1 MVKIALSSCRPINR
15 VTFAADAHE
24 IAVVDPLLLQEFDR
38 GHRLGAD
45 QKKNGPARHFV
56 IRFGQSIRIV
66 RWSIRGA
73 APYEPMQVDV
83 GQPSEL
89 FVARIHAANMAS
101 ARSLAAF
108 IILVFMTSSCVVSF
122 LVSYAIEPSGR
133 TFSAPFL
140 LHPLPNIGRTILELD
155 AISFGMPEKTD
166 DMLIH
171 EG

>member
-1 MVKIALSSCRPINR
+1 MRRADSCAEYGIR
-15 VTFAADAHE
+15 VE
-24 IAVVDPLLLQEFDR
+24 
-38 GHRLGAD
+38 
-45 QKKNGPARHFV
+45 
-56 IRFGQSIRIV
+56 
-66 RWSIRGA
+66 
-73 APYEPMQVDV
+73 
-83 GQPSEL
+83 
-89 FVARIHAANMAS
+89 
-101 ARSLAAF
+101 LAAF

-133 TFSAPFL
+133 TFSALFL